1 MKTLFL
7 IFLQIQKRKRVC
19 IKKNP
24 REIQGFDSPW
34 VGGISK
40 SEIRASHYE
49 NLIRQEAG
57 LPLRTYYGETFNR
70 STGKTEPLAPTRL
83 IDRAG
88 NSIYY
93 SHDPTRMAP
102 GSIPTL
108 IQEGLNVSKRPLTG
122 RYNYYDKK

>member
-1 MKTLFL
+1 MRYL
-7 IFLQIQKRKRVC
+7 V
-19 IKKNP
+19 
-24 REIQGFDSPW
+24 
-34 VGGISK
+34 VGAK
-40 SEIRASHYE
+40 SETFAQHPRNNDICYKEHFGERG
-49 NLIRQEAG
+49 EAG

-70 STGKTEPLAPTRL
+70 STGKIEPLAPTRL

-122 RYNYYDKK
+122 RYNYYDRK